1 MLVPVLNEATRLRP
15 CLDGLIAQGEET
27 AEIVVIDGGSTDATA
42 GLVREF
48 AVRDSRVRLIEAGPA
63 PVEALV
69 IRETR
74 CPVCHAD
81 TEHVAFALGG
91 LMCRKC
97 PPRGSS

>member
-1 MLVPVLNEATRLRP
+1 MSGTV
-15 CLDGLIAQGEET
+15 
-27 AEIVVIDGGSTDATA
+27 TA
-42 GLVREF
+42 GAGVLTAILAAGTGLSRWWVRP
-48 AVRDSRVRLIEAGPA
+48 VRPARGGRHRGPVAAIEAGPA

>member
-1 MLVPVLNEATRLRP
+1 MSGQLGVGGA
-15 CLDGLIAQGEET
+15 CLTVA
-27 AEIVVIDGGSTDATA
+27 AV
-42 GLVREF
+42 GLVWL
-48 AVRDSRVRLIEAGPA
+48 ARLWPARPARGGRHRGPVAAIEAGPA

-74 CPVCHAD
+74 CPVRHAD